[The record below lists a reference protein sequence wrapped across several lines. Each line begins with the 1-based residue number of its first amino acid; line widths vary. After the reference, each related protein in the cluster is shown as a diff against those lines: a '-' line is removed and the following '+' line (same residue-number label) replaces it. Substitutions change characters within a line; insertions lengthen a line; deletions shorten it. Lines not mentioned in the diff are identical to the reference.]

1 MLGFAGF
8 NNALYAKPPCPNRE
22 RFRLAT
28 RIHTNPADKQDS
40 AAYTAVQGAQKD
52 EKVKWGKSAM
62 VRISVYALVL
72 ANLLSAGTARAQHLD
87 TSMSDKQIVTN
98 ILKECHEL
106 YARTV
111 GDCACAADRTK
122 DGARCNK
129 VVKDLPES
137 FKPFCTRKDVT
148 LREVSMYR
156 MQNQGF
162 IDRRCSK

>member
-1 MLGFAGF
+1 
-8 NNALYAKPPCPNRE
+8 
-22 RFRLAT
+22 
-28 RIHTNPADKQDS
+28 
-40 AAYTAVQGAQKD
+40 
-52 EKVKWGKSAM
+52 M
-62 VRISVYALVL
+62 VRIFVCALAL
-72 ANLLSAGTARAQHLD
+72 SNLLLAATTRAQHLD
-87 TSMSDKQIVTN
+87 TSMSDKQIVAN

-111 GDCACAADRTK
+111 GDCACAADRNK
-122 DGARCNK
+122 DGTRCNK
-129 VVKDLPES
+129 IVKDLPES